1 MRPLSYSPVTRMAGV
16 SKHVM
21 KGRESSF
28 VFLDVQCRPG
38 PCRSP
43 SRVAAVVV
51 FLVLVLLVFASRDV
65 KAQVQSSV
73 TTPRPIDDPHIRL
86 TLTDLCTACGALYAQ
101 AGQHD
106 QPPAAST
113 SLGLRQLLQIAVD
126 AHPSVAS
133 ARFEQQSAQSM
144 IEAARQQFLPTPG
157 VQTDSLSGRTA
168 TTFRLTQPLWT
179 GGKLTAD
186 LRSSELRE
194 LRSREAITEAQI
206 TLATRA
212 TGIVQSYLLNSGRRI
227 AQERNV
233 ETLNDLLQMIERR
246 SQAEISATADVNMV
260 QTRLAQARA
269 DLESFR
275 ALESAALAQLGSI
288 IGRPLQPGA
297 LELPP
302 APPRPPMLARLLE
315 RALQD
320 NPNVRLAEID
330 ARLAAIEV
338 DRVRA
343 SMSPTVSLRLE
354 HQVGEYLGSAA
365 PGNRVF
371 VSMQYSPGAGLSLGS
386 QIEAAQR
393 RVSAVQNTAE
403 ASRRDI
409 SEHVETEWNDLESAL
424 RRLPELRRS
433 REGAAEALASNRRLF
448 VTGRRS
454 WIDLLNSVRE
464 IAQTEQAESEAQAN
478 SVGAYFRLGLLLGI
492 PMWSLESELP

>member
-1 MRPLSYSPVTRMAGV
+1 MNAA
-16 SKHVM
+16 
-21 KGRESSF
+21 SF
-28 VFLDVQCRPG
+28 TDFAE
-38 PCRSP
+38 
-43 SRVAAVVV
+43 RVAVAAST
-51 FLVLVLLVFASRDV
+51 FALVLLSSFACSEV
-65 KAQVQSSV
+65 SAQTEIAATVL
-73 TTPRPIDDPHIRL
+73 RADDDQRIRL
-86 TLTDLCTACGALYAQ
+86 NLTALCATCEALYAQ
-101 AGQHD
+101 AGQTN
-106 QPPAAST
+106 QPPSFRT
-113 SLGLRQLLQIAVD
+113 SLGFRQLLQLAVD
-126 AHPSVAS
+126 AHPSVTS

-157 VQTDSLSGRTA
+157 VQTDSLSGRSA

-186 LRSSELRE
+186 LRLSELRE

-206 TLATRA
+206 TLAARA
-212 TGIVQSYLLNSGRRI
+212 TGIMQSYLLNSGRRI

-246 SQAEISATADVNMV
+246 SRAEVSATSDVNMV

-275 ALESAALAQLGSI
+275 ALENSALAQLGSI
-288 IGRPLQPGA
+288 IGRPSQPGA
-297 LELPP
+297 LELPV

-330 ARLAAIEV
+330 VRLAAIEV

-365 PGNRVF
+365 AGNRVF

-386 QIEAAQR
+386 QVEAAQR
-393 RVSAVQNTAE
+393 RVSAVQRTAE
-403 ASRRDI
+403 ASQRDI
-409 SEHVETEWNDLESAL
+409 SERVETEWNDLESAL

-433 REGAAEALASNRRLF
+433 REGAADALASNRRLF

-464 IAQTEQAESEAQAN
+464 IAQSEQAESEAQAN
-478 SVGAYFRLGLLLGI
+478 STGAYFRLGLLLGI